1 MSESQEIKVRNL
13 DFSECRYLGEI
24 YEAIKNELE
33 LPAWFG
39 ANLDA
44 LWDSVTGIMYTPAE
58 IRISRTVGRSELLLD
73 VDEIIAVFREA
84 EEKYHEISVIV
95 TSKEEKLSD
104 I

>member
-1 MSESQEIKVRNL
+1 MAEQKVVKIRNL

-24 YEAIKNELE
+24 YEVIKNELE

-44 LWDSVTGIMYTPAE
+44 LWDAITGIMYTPAE

-95 TSKEEKLSD
+95 TSCEEN
-104 I
+104 

>member
-1 MSESQEIKVRNL
+1 MMAEQKDGKIRNL
-13 DFSECRYLGEI
+13 DFSECRYLGEM
-24 YEAIKNELE
+24 YEVIKNELE

-44 LWDSVTGIMYTPAE
+44 LWDAITGIMYTPAE

-95 TSKEEKLSD
+95 TSYEEN
-104 I
+104 

>member
-1 MSESQEIKVRNL
+1 MAEQEDVRIRNL
-13 DFSECRYLGEI
+13 DFSECRFLGEI
-24 YEAIKNELE
+24 YEVIKNELE

-44 LWDSVTGIMYTPAE
+44 LWDAITGIMYTPAE

-95 TSKEEKLSD
+95 TSCEEN
-104 I
+104 

>member
-24 YEAIKNELE
+24 YEVIKNELE
-33 LPAWFG
+33 LPAWIG
-39 ANLDA
+39 SNLDA
-44 LWDSVTGIMYTPAE
+44 LWDAITGIMHTPAE
-58 IRISRTVGRSELLLD
+58 IRISRTVGRSELVPD

-95 TSKEEKLSD
+95 TSLDEK
-104 I
+104 

>member
-1 MSESQEIKVRNL
+1 MSERQDVKVRNL

-24 YEAIKNELE
+24 YEVIKNELE

-58 IRISRTVGRSELLLD
+58 VIISRTVDRSELLPD
-73 VDEIIAVFREA
+73 VDEIIALFQEA

-95 TSKEEKLSD
+95 ISDEEE
-104 I
+104 